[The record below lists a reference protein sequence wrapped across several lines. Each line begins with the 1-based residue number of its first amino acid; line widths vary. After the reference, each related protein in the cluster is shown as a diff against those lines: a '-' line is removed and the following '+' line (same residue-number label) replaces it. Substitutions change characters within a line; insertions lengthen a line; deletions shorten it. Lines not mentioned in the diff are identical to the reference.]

1 MCLKSKQDKLEED
14 EDFKQ
19 IFHLIN
25 SKLEKLYDHILF
37 LKDTSELFKNNSWQI
52 ILRKEM
58 HYYCYLLQYIIDA
71 KSKNTLKF
79 RC

>member
-52 ILRKEM
+52 ILR
-58 HYYCYLLQYIIDA
+58 
-71 KSKNTLKF
+71 
-79 RC
+79 